1 VNLQASYAVDYDA
14 NMMETAQQLD
24 PRSLLTSPMQT
35 RPLGKTGWQA
45 SVLTLGGVKW
55 DTHLPEADAIALI
68 QRALELGVNTFDTAH
83 GYGGGESERR
93 LGQALRGASQPVFV
107 STKITN
113 RTQDGARRQ
122 MDTSLQ
128 RLGMDRV
135 DLMFVH
141 GLDDEDDYR
150 KVIGPN
156 SVLRAIEE
164 LRSAGRIRFVGVSG
178 HWYRQNMERILAEY
192 PFDVVLCPLSLFNL
206 AYGYSFVDTVLP
218 LARQRCM
225 AVMGMKVFGAGRVKH
240 AASIE
245 PYLRYSLNL
254 PVDTLV
260 IGCDSVEQLEQTVRV
275 VKSRPPPLSAEE
287 QEALFPECRR
297 VTQSW
302 DRGEFN
308 WVSHYQ

>member
-1 VNLQASYAVDYDA
+1 MTEAPL
-14 NMMETAQQLD
+14 QLD
-24 PRSLLTSPMQT
+24 SRPLLTSPMPT
-35 RPLGKTGWQA
+35 RPLGKSGWQA

-93 LGQALRGASQPVFV
+93 LGQALRGAHVPVFI
-107 STKITN
+107 STKTDD
-113 RTQDGARRQ
+113 RTRDGARRQ
-122 MDTSLQ
+122 MDISLK

-141 GLDDEDDYR
+141 GLDDVEDYR
-150 KVIGPN
+150 QVVGSN
-156 SVLRAIEE
+156 GVLRALEE
-164 LRSAGRIRFVGVSG
+164 YRSAGRIRFVGVSG

-192 PFDVVLCPLSLFNL
+192 PFDSVLCPVGLFNL
-206 AYGYSFVDTVLP
+206 AYGYSFADTVLP
-218 LARQRCM
+218 LARKRGM
-225 AVMGMKVFGAGRVKH
+225 AAMGMKVFGAGRVKH
-240 AASIE
+240 AASID

>member
-1 VNLQASYAVDYDA
+1 MV
-14 NMMETAQQLD
+14 MTA
-24 PRSLLTSPMQT
+24 PMPT

-55 DTHLPEADAIALI
+55 DTQLPAGDAVALI

-83 GYGGGESERR
+83 GYGDGESERR
-93 LGQALRGASQPVFV
+93 LGQALRGAPQPVFV
-107 STKITN
+107 STKITD
-113 RTQDGARRQ
+113 RTRDGARRQ

-156 SVLRAIEE
+156 SVLRTIEE
-164 LRSAGRIRFVGVSG
+164 FRSAGRIRFVGVSG

-192 PFDVVLCPLSLFNL
+192 PFDVVLCPLGLFNL

-218 LARQRCM
+218 LARQSGM

-254 PVDTLV
+254 PVDSLV
-260 IGCDSVEQLEQTVRV
+260 IGCDSISQLEQTVRI
-275 VKSRPPPLSAEE
+275 VKSQPPPLGATE
-287 QEALFPECRR
+287 QAALFPECRR

-302 DRGEFN
+302 DAGEFA
-308 WVSHYQ
+308 WVSHYR

>member
-1 VNLQASYAVDYDA
+1 
-14 NMMETAQQLD
+14 MEVPQQLD
-24 PRSLLTSPMQT
+24 SRLLLTSPMPT

-55 DTHLPEADAIALI
+55 DTHMPEANAIALI

-93 LGQALRGASQPVFV
+93 LGQALRGIRVPVFI
-107 STKITN
+107 STKTDD
-113 RTQDGARRQ
+113 RTRDGARRQ
-122 MDTSLQ
+122 MDISLK
-128 RLGMDRV
+128 RLGMDCV

-141 GLDDEDDYR
+141 GLDDEEDYR
-150 KVIGPN
+150 RVVGSN
-156 SVLRAIEE
+156 GVLRALEE
-164 LRSAGRIRFVGVSG
+164 YRSAGRIRLVGVSG

-192 PFDVVLCPLSLFNL
+192 PFDAVLCPVGLFNL
-206 AYGYSFVDTVLP
+206 AYRYSFADTVLP
-218 LARQRCM
+218 LARKQGM
-225 AVMGMKVFGAGRVKH
+225 AAMGMKVFGAGRVKH
-240 AASIE
+240 AASID

-260 IGCDSVEQLEQTVRV
+260 IGCDSVEQLEQTVGV
-275 VKSRPPPLSAEE
+275 VKSQLPPLSEEE
-287 QEALFPECRR
+287 QEALFPECHR

-308 WVSHYQ
+308 WVSHYL